1 MDYAIEIKNVSKKYR
16 RTVALDNV
24 SLNVPVGTVFAL
36 LGENG
41 AGKTTLIQNILG
53 LTAADTGSVSVLG
66 QDPKRKAVQI
76 RRQVGYVPDS
86 PALYDWMTVEQ
97 IAWFSSGF
105 YSPHFFAEFEKLAS
119 EFQLDMSQKIKN
131 LSKGGKA
138 KVALALSM
146 AHQPELL
153 ILDEPTS
160 GLDTL
165 VRRHFLES
173 MIDVASEG
181 RTVFLSS
188 HQIVEVERVAEWVA
202 IINQGQVLACDT
214 LENLK
219 ANFERWVVTIEDP
232 QKELTIAGATVV
244 NHEGKSKRRQQ
255 FVVRDCD
262 PNALWQIRDQ
272 PGVLD
277 VEVHPPTLEEVF
289 IALMRPANPS
299 SKVEHSQADNTT
311 TSEGASQ

>member
-1 MDYAIEIKNVSKKYR
+1 MDYAIEVKNVSKKYR
-16 RTVALDNV
+16 RTVALDDV
-24 SLNVPVGTVFAL
+24 SLNVPTGTVFAL

-53 LTAADTGSVSVLG
+53 LEDVDQGSVAVLG
-66 QDPKRKAVQI
+66 QDPKRNAVQI
-76 RRQVGYVPDS
+76 RRKVGYVPDS

-97 IAWFSSGF
+97 IAWFTSGF
-105 YSPHFFAEFEKLAS
+105 YSPYFFIEFEKLAQ

-173 MIDVASEG
+173 MIDVAAEG

-202 IINQGQVLACDT
+202 IINRGKLLACDT
-214 LENLK
+214 LDNLK
-219 ANFERWVVTIEDP
+219 ANFERWVVTVEDP
-232 QKELTIAGATVV
+232 TKELVVTGATIV

-255 FVVRDCD
+255 LVVRDCD

-289 IALMRPANPS
+289 IALMRPERLGSNTAS
-299 SKVEHSQADNTT
+299 SVSSNSIE
-311 TSEGASQ
+311 SEGANQ

>member
-1 MDYAIEIKNVSKKYR
+1 MDYAIEVKNVSKKYR
-16 RTVALDNV
+16 RTVALDDV
-24 SLNVPVGTVFAL
+24 SLNVPTGTVFAL

-53 LTAADTGSVSVLG
+53 LENVDQGSVAVLG
-66 QDPKRKAVQI
+66 QDPKRNAVQI
-76 RRQVGYVPDS
+76 RRKVGYVPDS

-97 IAWFSSGF
+97 IAWFTSGF
-105 YSPHFFAEFEKLAS
+105 YSPYFFIEFEKLAQ

-173 MIDVASEG
+173 MIDVAAEG

-202 IINQGQVLACDT
+202 IINRGKLLACDT
-214 LENLK
+214 LDNLK
-219 ANFERWVVTIEDP
+219 ANFERWVVTVEDP
-232 QKELTIAGATVV
+232 TKELVVTGATIV

-255 FVVRDCD
+255 LVVRDCD

-289 IALMRPANPS
+289 IALMRPERLGSNTAS
-299 SKVEHSQADNTT
+299 SVSSNSIE
-311 TSEGASQ
+311 SEGANQ